1 MPTTMR
7 QRDRRVW
14 RTRLREAD
22 PRPGAY
28 RCEPPLWQGRNRSE
42 KRGAKTRREPDDE
55 ANENATASGGCLAA
69 ATAVT
74 IGVSRDSSGVTATT
88 TIRVSGDSLGV
99 VVAAAATTM
108 ICVRRDSLAAAA
120 AAAVWAIR
128 TMATA
133 QKDRNDDDRL
143 GFDRNS

>member
-1 MPTTMR
+1 
-7 QRDRRVW
+7 
-14 RTRLREAD
+14 
-22 PRPGAY
+22 
-28 RCEPPLWQGRNRSE
+28 
-42 KRGAKTRREPDDE
+42 
-55 ANENATASGGCLAA
+55 LAA

-99 VVAAAATTM
+99 VAAAAAATTM

-133 QKDRNDDDRL
+133 QKDRDDDDRL